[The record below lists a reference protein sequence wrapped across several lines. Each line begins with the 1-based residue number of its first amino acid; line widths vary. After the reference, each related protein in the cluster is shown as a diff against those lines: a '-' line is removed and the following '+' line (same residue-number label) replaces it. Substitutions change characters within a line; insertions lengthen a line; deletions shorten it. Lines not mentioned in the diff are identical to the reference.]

1 VLRVLTTDEFAEWF
15 TTLDDPTA
23 ESVATAVEVVEQLGP
38 QRAPP
43 ASRESLLWYEH
54 PSVSSF
60 EVLGSLSWELDAWG
74 AFCEYARKVLVQLE
88 SKRFVSRLG
97 SLAPADAETVL
108 RSVRRIRRV
117 SDRRARWAFK
127 LRAPPLASGG
137 RAEDAR
143 EEVRRLYFAALEAAG
158 FSVADVPPHSLA
170 LRELSQRLPP
180 AGFRLLYG
188 VQAERETA
196 LFVLGE
202 PLGRTFYGHS
212 VRRAEALWKQFLDGN
227 LRDVEPAQLR

>member
-1 VLRVLTTDEFAEWF
+1 VLSVLTTDEFAEWF
-15 TTLDDPTA
+15 ATLDDPTA

-54 PSVSSF
+54 PSVSCF
-60 EVLGSLSWELDAWG
+60 EVPGSLSWQLEAWG
-74 AFCEYARKVLVQLE
+74 AFREYARKALVQLE
-88 SKRFVSRLG
+88 SKRFVSRLM
-97 SLAPADAETVL
+97 SLSPADAETVL
-108 RSVRRIRRV
+108 RSIRRIRRV
-117 SDRRARWAFK
+117 SDPRARWSLK
-127 LRAPPLASGG
+127 RRAALLASDS
-137 RAEDAR
+137 RVEDAR
-143 EEVRRLYFAALEAAG
+143 EEVRRLYFEALGAAG
-158 FSVADVPPHSLA
+158 FSLTDVPAHSLA
-170 LRELSQRLPP
+170 LRELSQRFPP

-188 VQAERETA
+188 VHAERETA

-212 VRRAEALWKQFLDGN
+212 VRRAEALWRQFLDGT